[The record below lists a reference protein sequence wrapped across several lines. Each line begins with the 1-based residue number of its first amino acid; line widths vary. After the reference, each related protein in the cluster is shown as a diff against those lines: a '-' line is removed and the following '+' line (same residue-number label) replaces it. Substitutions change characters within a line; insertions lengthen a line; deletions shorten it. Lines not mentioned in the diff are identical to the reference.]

1 MTPKEKAKAL
11 VDRFSYRIHIVNC
24 FHDNKVNSKESA
36 LIAVKEIL
44 NEYSNVRP
52 IFIFKIPPRLKYW
65 QKVKQE
71 IKLL

>member
-1 MTPKEKAKAL
+1 MTPKEKARELFDKYFEL
-11 VDRFSYRIHIVNC
+11 VNYPTPNWKSVTKQC
-24 FHDNKVNSKESA
+24 A

-71 IKLL
+71 IENL